1 MANYAVLVVIGAAL
15 LLVGSLAAGI
25 YLIRSSRK
33 RAAAGGPAC
42 GHCGYNLTG
51 APGNRCPE
59 CGRLFIEA
67 GVLAART
74 TGSRP
79 RRTIGILA
87 CVTALVLLTVLFL
100 GNTLAHRAAVARQAA
115 VAAQQA
121 AMRQQAVA
129 VRRAA
134 LDAVATAVEAAI
146 RDRADANDDG
156 P

>member
-1 MANYAVLVVIGAAL
+1 MAIGAGLVVMGIGL
-15 LLVGSLAAGI
+15 LFVGSLAAGI

-33 RAAAGGPAC
+33 RAETGGPAC

-67 GVLAART
+67 GVLTVRS

-87 CVTALVLLTVLFL
+87 CVTALVLLIALFL
-100 GNTLAHRAAVARQAA
+100 GNTLAFRAAAARQAA

-121 AMRQQAVA
+121 AMRQQAGA
-129 VRRAA
+129 ARRAA
-134 LDAVATAVEAAI
+134 LDALATVVEAATPD
-146 RDRADANDDG
+146 RDDANDDG